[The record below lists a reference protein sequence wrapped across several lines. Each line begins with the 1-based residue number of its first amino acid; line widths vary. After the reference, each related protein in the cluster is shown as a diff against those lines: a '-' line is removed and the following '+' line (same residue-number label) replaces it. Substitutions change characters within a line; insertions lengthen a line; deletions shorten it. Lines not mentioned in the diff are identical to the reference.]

1 MKLRFRSL
9 VGSLVVTAALVPSIA
24 QAQAGRDGMRTIS
37 ATNVVLNRYT
47 TLDAAAAPG
56 ASTITVASVAA
67 LASNEF
73 ASMSLSAGDLLLVY
87 QPQGATIDG
96 TDTAAYGTVTS
107 LGNAGRWEFV
117 RVGAVNAA
125 TNTVTLSATE
135 HPMGLARAY
144 SAGAQV
150 VRVPQFSRLQVSAS
164 GSVVASP
171 WNGAT
176 GGLVALVSSSDL
188 TVVGSVSA
196 SGAGFRGGARDDDSN
211 APGSNTVLFR
221 SATSADGA
229 EKGEGIAGGAAAYD
243 AMFNGRYGR
252 GAPANGGGG
261 GNAHNAGGG
270 GGANGGAVAGY
281 NGAGVMLAPNAN
293 FAQAWALDPQVMANG
308 GMRTSGPGGGR
319 GGYSFSSSGE
329 DATVLAPG
337 SATWGGDRRLEVG
350 GRGGRSLG
358 AALDRVYFGGGGG
371 AGDGNNGIAGAGGA
385 GGGLVFLVARAI
397 DGNGVVSADGANGA
411 SVAGA
416 GNDAPGGA
424 GGGGSIV
431 LSSVAPITSA
441 LIVRAQGGVGG
452 SQSIAGNETEGPGGG
467 GGGGVVWGGPMSTL
481 SGAVTGGASGT
492 TDSAAMT
499 EFNVNGATNGGAGTF
514 SATLAPCAMFTGIC
528 PLDTSTFV
536 TVTSPMTGAFI
547 ATRTPTIS
555 GTAEPGA
562 TVAVTVNGMSFNVT
576 ANASGAWSVT
586 LGAMAIA
593 MDGAVTISVTATDAS
608 MNTANAT
615 TMVTVDTV
623 APSVA
628 ITMPSAMALLNTGAP
643 TIRGTAEPNSTVTVS
658 LGAGRTVMVT
668 TDATGNWSYA
678 VPAAMP
684 LGDGPV
690 TVSAVATDRAGNAS
704 APSAV
709 SFTVDTVTTVAITS
723 PMSGATLGT
732 RTPALRGTA
741 EPNATVT
748 VTVNGMTLMATA
760 DAMGQWSV
768 VVPAGAI
775 AMDGMVT
782 FSVTSRDAAGNTA
795 TATSTVTVDSRVV
808 VTITAPTNGATI
820 NSRNPTISGTA
831 RPNATVTLD
840 FGGGRTAMVTADAMG
855 NWRYTVPA
863 GMELVDGAMVTVSAT
878 AMGADGPVTV
888 SVTVT
893 VDASTT
899 VAVTSPMRESR
910 VFERRPEVRGTA
922 EPGVTIT
929 LVFDTGERATVTA
942 DAMGNWSFTPTMELS
957 PGENSVRIT
966 AQDRAGNTAT
976 ERHVFVVVVSTA
988 DAGVDASVDSG
999 LPRDSGADSAMATD
1013 AASLDATASDAAV
1026 SDGATLPR
1034 GTLEGTGACG
1044 CTVVGNRTALGGR
1057 SALLMAAAAMV
1068 SATCARRNRRRSR
1081 R

>member
-1 MKLRFRSL
+1 MKFRFRSL
-9 VGSLVVTAALVPSIA
+9 AGSLVVAAALVPSISW
-24 QAQAGRDGMRTIS
+24 AQAGRDGMRTIS

-47 TLDAAAAPG
+47 TLGVAAAPG
-56 ASTITVASVAA
+56 ASTLTVASVSA
-67 LASNEF
+67 LASSEF
-73 ASMSLSAGDLLLVY
+73 ASMSVTAGDLLLVH
-87 QPQGATIDG
+87 QAQGATIDG
-96 TDTAAYGTVTS
+96 TDTAVFGTVTS

-117 RVGAVNAA
+117 RVGAVDTA
-125 TNTVTLSATE
+125 TNTVTLNATE

-164 GSVVASP
+164 GSIAALP
-171 WNGAT
+171 WNGAV
-176 GGLVALVSSSDL
+176 GGIVALVSSSDL

-196 SGAGFRGGARDDDSN
+196 SGAGFRGGAADNDSN

-221 SATSADGA
+221 SVNSDDGA
-229 EKGEGIAGGAAAYD
+229 AKGEGIAGGAAVYD
-243 AMFNGRYGR
+243 AMYNGRYGR

-281 NGAGVMLAPNAN
+281 NGAGVMLAPTAA
-293 FAQAWALDPQVMANG
+293 FASAWALDAAFIANG
-308 GMRTSGPGGGR
+308 AALTTGPGGGR
-319 GGYSFSSSGE
+319 GGYSFSSLNA
-329 DATVLAPG
+329 DATVTAPG
-337 SATWGGDRRLEVG
+337 SASWAGDRRLEVG

-371 AGDGNNGIAGAGGA
+371 AGDANDGAGGAGGA

-411 SVAGA
+411 NVGGA

-424 GGGGSIV
+424 GGGGTIV

-441 LIVRAQGGVGG
+441 LIVRAQGGTGG
-452 SQSIAGNETEGPGGG
+452 SQAIASNEAEGPGGG
-467 GGGGVVWGGPMSTL
+467 GGGGVVWLGPMSTVA
-481 SGAVTGGASGT
+481 GAVTGGVSGT
-492 TDSAAMT
+492 TSSPALT
-499 EFNVNGATNGGAGTF
+499 EFTVNGATHGASGTS
-514 SATLAPCAMFTGIC
+514 SATLTPCAMFAGIC
-528 PLDTSTFV
+528 PLDTRTFV
-536 TVTSPMTGAFI
+536 TVTSPMTGAFV
-547 ATRTPTIS
+547 ATRTPTVS

-562 TVAVTVNGMSFNVT
+562 TVVVTVNGMTFNAT

-593 MDGAVTISVTATDAS
+593 MDGAVTISVTATDAA

-623 APSVA
+623 ASSVA
-628 ITMPSAMALLNTGAP
+628 ITTPSAMALLNTGAP

-658 LGAGRTVMVT
+658 FGAGRTAMVT
-668 TDATGNWSYA
+668 ADAMGNWSYA
-678 VPAAMP
+678 VAAAMP
-684 LGDGPV
+684 LGDGAV
-690 TVSAVATDRAGNAS
+690 MVSAVATDRAGNAS

-709 SFTVDTVTTVAITS
+709 TFTVDTVTTVAITT
-723 PMSGATLGT
+723 PMTGATVGT
-732 RTPALRGTA
+732 RTPSLRGTA

-748 VTVNGMTLMATA
+748 VMVNGMSLMATA

-795 TATSTVTVDSRVV
+795 TATSTVTVDSRVA
-808 VTITAPTNGATI
+808 VTITAPMNGATI

-840 FGGGRTAMVTADAMG
+840 FGAGRTVTVTADAMG

-863 GMELVDGAMVTVSAT
+863 GMELMDGAMVTVSAT
-878 AMGADGPVTV
+878 AMGAEGPVTV

-899 VAVTSPMRESR
+899 VTVTSPMREGR
-910 VFERRPEVRGTA
+910 VRERRPEVRGTA
-922 EPGVTIT
+922 EPGATIT

-942 DAMGNWSFTPTMELS
+942 DAMGNWSFTPTMELAV
-957 PGENSVRIT
+957 GENSVQIT

-976 ERHVFVVVVSTA
+976 ERHVFVVVGSTP
-988 DAGVDASVDSG
+988 DAGVDASADG
-999 LPRDSGADSAMATD
+999 ALPIDSGADSAMATD
-1013 AASLDATASDAAV
+1013 AAASDATAIDSSLSDA
-1026 SDGATLPR
+1026 ATLPR

-1044 CTVVGNRTALGGR
+1044 CAVVGKPSALGGR
-1057 SALLMAAAAMV
+1057 SALLMVAAAMV
-1068 SATCARRNRRRSR
+1068 SAACARRNRRRS
-1081 R
+1081 